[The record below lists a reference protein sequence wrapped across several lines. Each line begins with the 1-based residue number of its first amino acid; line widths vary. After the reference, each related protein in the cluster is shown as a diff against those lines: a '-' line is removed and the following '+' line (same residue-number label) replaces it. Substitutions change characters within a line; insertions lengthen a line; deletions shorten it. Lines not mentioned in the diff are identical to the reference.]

1 MLALQE
7 EQARQAA
14 AEEAALAELA
24 AKAEAD
30 SHGVSD
36 RLASTSPA
44 SEPAPQAQIG
54 LESAETAAETG
65 GAGISAT
72 GPPADG
78 RAGVVELD
86 DAAAK
91 AAAEAEAVR
100 LLRLLRPDVAEPD
113 NKGFQAGKK
122 KRSKRKKKK

>member
-1 MLALQE
+1 MLAFRE

-14 AEEAALAELA
+14 AEEAALAEVA

-30 SHGVSD
+30 S
-36 RLASTSPA
+36 
-44 SEPAPQAQIG
+44 Q
-54 LESAETAAETG
+54 AAETG
-65 GAGISAT
+65 GPGISAT

-113 NKGFQAGKK
+113 KKGFQAGKK